1 MIAIL
6 VFCWLRESITK
17 FELGAMCVCFGGIIL
32 VAMDHSQQEVEAE
45 EGVEVAEEEENNKSA
60 YLLGIFA
67 ALVTTLMYAITG
79 VVSRRLKDLHYSVIQ
94 FHYALVGTLAFTV
107 YNIIL

>member
-17 FELGAMCVCFGGIIL
+17 FELGAMCFCFGGIIL
-32 VAMDHSQQEVEAE
+32 VATDHSQQE
-45 EGVEVAEEEENNKSA
+45 GFEEEEEEDSKSA

-67 ALVTTLMYAITG
+67 ALLTTLMYAITG
-79 VVSRRLKDLHYSVIQ
+79 VVSRRLKDVHYSVIQ
-94 FHYALVGTLAFTV
+94 FH
-107 YNIIL
+107 

>member
-6 VFCWLRESITK
+6 VFCWLHERITK
-17 FELGAMCVCFGGIIL
+17 FELGAMCFCFGGIIL
-32 VAMDHSQQEVEAE
+32 VAMDHQGE
-45 EGVEVAEEEENNKSA
+45 EGEGEGEEEEDSSSG

-67 ALVTTLMYAITG
+67 ALITTLMYAITG
-79 VVSRRLKDLHYSVIQ
+79 VVSRRLKDVHYSVIQ

>member
-17 FELGAMCVCFGGIIL
+17 FELGAMCFCFGGIIL
-32 VAMDHSQQEVEAE
+32 VAMDHSQQEGEAD
-45 EGVEVAEEEENNKSA
+45 EGVEEDEEENSKSA

-79 VVSRRLKDLHYSVIQ
+79 VVSRRLKDVHYSVIQ